1 MYQMGYQ
8 AICIRWA
15 IRRMHQMG
23 DVAFLYTSLPL
34 PQSEPHMHKTQANEA
49 SVPECMHGAM
59 KQKQAICAAMFGDE
73 LGMRI
78 A

>member
-1 MYQMGYQ
+1 
-8 AICIRWA
+8 
-15 IRRMHQMG
+15 
-23 DVAFLYTSLPL
+23 
-34 PQSEPHMHKTQANEA
+34 MHKTQANEA